1 MKYEIKECLED
12 FLKAKEEQD
21 IAGKINAAKRLFSY
35 DYVTRFIRHGAPNR
49 SYGFYGAERL
59 AFIYK
64 NINREQWYQIITER
78 VEKKFV
84 EEFDVDINNIDS
96 EATARKMLT
105 TFMAMYTRHEVME
118 YAVLLAKRKYPHV
131 STHYICKYIKMR
143 KQGMEIDN
151 YDWRQVE
158 SIKRMMLDTGYSMST
173 CYNLF
178 YVFGTDVT
186 KEDVTKAR
194 RNAIDANFG
203 IKNHDC
209 KNSSRAKAKKI
220 KKKGL
225 DITIY
230 NVHDIE
236 SMKQMSEDT
245 GYKISTCVDLLTDIG
260 LVETQRPK
268 KIEMTIFNFEDFE
281 D

>member
-1 MKYEIKECLED
+1 MKNEVKECLED
-12 FLKAKEEQD
+12 FLKAKENED
-21 IAGKINAAKRLFSY
+21 IAGKEKAANRLFSY
-35 DYVTRFIRHGAPNR
+35 DCVIRLIRHGAPSR
-49 SYGFYGAERL
+49 SYGFYGAKRL

-64 NINREQWYQIITER
+64 SINREHWYNVITER
-78 VEKKFV
+78 VKKKFI

-96 EATARKMLT
+96 EATAKKMLN

-118 YAVLLAKRKYPHV
+118 YAVRLAKRKYPAV
-131 STHYICKYIKMR
+131 STHYINKYVRMR
-143 KQGMEIDN
+143 KQGMELDD
-151 YDWRQVE
+151 YDWRQAE
-158 SIKRMMLDTGYSMST
+158 SIEQMMLDTGYKMST

-186 KEDVTKAR
+186 KEDVDKAKK
-194 RNAIDANFG
+194 NAIDANFG

-209 KNSSRAKAKKI
+209 KKSSREKARII

-230 NVHDIE
+230 DIHDVE
-236 SMKQMSEDT
+236 SMKQMSKDT
-245 GYKISTCVDLLTDIG
+245 GYRISTCVDLLTDIG
-260 LVETQRPK
+260 LVETQKPK
-268 KIEMTIFNFEDFE
+268 KIEMEFFDFRDFE